1 MDTSCGSVCHKSVFY
16 LTAEWIELAFD
27 MRASFNLNYT
37 VLKRNSIRVSSNMSV
52 VPSGNLSKTPDL
64 ENFALAYQ
72 LSKRVLDLA
81 LRKVDALCVINWTVV
96 GQPSWQYLWAPTLDR
111 CSLSQVIVKLCLQH
125 DSVEWVRRQ
134 QLILVRY
141 RDSVD
146 NSVEENFIVFSARHV
161 GSKSLHQQNP
171 PVLNWRCRLTQ
182 ADLCNCCKAV
192 VVLLFFKNYF
202 LRHSVSVFLYE

>member
-1 MDTSCGSVCHKSVFY
+1 
-16 LTAEWIELAFD
+16 

-96 GQPSWQYLWAPTLDR
+96 GQPS
-111 CSLSQVIVKLCLQH
+111 
-125 DSVEWVRRQ
+125 
-134 QLILVRY
+134 
-141 RDSVD
+141 
-146 NSVEENFIVFSARHV
+146 
-161 GSKSLHQQNP
+161 
-171 PVLNWRCRLTQ
+171 
-182 ADLCNCCKAV
+182 
-192 VVLLFFKNYF
+192 
-202 LRHSVSVFLYE
+202 